1 MMTTMEMKDNMA
13 INAVRTFVIERL
25 GGNVDG
31 IIDYD
36 LGRLRSD
43 KQYGCPGRMFDPDD
57 TNLMRAIYCIVFG
70 DVWSNLSWGKLW
82 QREIA
87 WRHPQLQRHF
97 LLLSMEGRVYQKM
110 GPSGGT
116 D

>member
-1 MMTTMEMKDNMA
+1 MKDNIA

-70 DVWSNLSWGKLW
+70 DVWSNLSW
-82 QREIA
+82 
-87 WRHPQLQRHF
+87 
-97 LLLSMEGRVYQKM
+97 
-110 GPSGGT
+110 
-116 D
+116 